1 MPSMAAAT
9 RLLTRSMNV
18 NNTNFRKEGAPV
30 ANRKDQANKK
40 RGGSLRTWLREN
52 PGIQIAL
59 IGLAG
64 TLITAAATVIAAFIR
79 G

>member
-1 MPSMAAAT
+1 MA
-9 RLLTRSMNV
+9 S
-18 NNTNFRKEGAPV
+18 RKQRTTL
-30 ANRKDQANKK
+30 RK
-40 RGGSLRTWLREN
+40 GSDLRTWLREN

-64 TLITAAATVIAAFIR
+64 TLITAVATVIAALIR